1 MRLNVTMNSLCDEPN
16 PLGDEILFFS
26 SDGTESYRKM
36 IEAESYRK
44 REREMVEAGRVTVE
58 GERSGSDSSLPTSTP
73 SSSPSSSS
81 SSPSSSSSSSSVDT
95 IDTSSSN
102 TINVRQQQKYL
113 LSYIKEAD
121 ELANDAADRLRM
133 EYKIGKYSI
142 FNCYFLLLLYKIG
155 KCYLF
160 LI

>member
-26 SDGTESYRKM
+26 SDSTESYRKM

>member
-58 GERSGSDSSLPTSTP
+58 GERSGSDSSLPTST
-73 SSSPSSSS
+73 STSSPSSSS
-81 SSPSSSSSSSSVDT
+81 SSPSSPSSSSVDT
-95 IDTSSSN
+95 IDTSSNN
-102 TINVRQQQKYL
+102 TMNVRQQQKYL